1 MTGNRGA
8 FAGHL
13 GIAQRLDPG
22 CLEMLEPADVETEA
36 AEAAPLPGDDQPD
49 RLGRGIEPR
58 KGDLTS
64 AYDLPRRPKVR

>member
-1 MTGNRGA
+1 
-8 FAGHL
+8 
-13 GIAQRLDPG
+13 
-22 CLEMLEPADVETEA
+22 MLEPADVETEA